1 MIHEKAVVTENRR
14 LAEGV
19 FSTVFRTETARI
31 SKAGQ
36 FVMVGTGSD
45 SRLLKRPISISGADP
60 LSGELRLVYR
70 TVGYG
75 TTELSLSKEGDA
87 FDILGPAGNGFPV
100 EKASGKKN
108 ILLVAGG
115 IGAPPLLYLLRE
127 LKKTGAE
134 GDCITAVLG
143 YRGEKYGLFLKDEFE
158 KEAKVIISSDD
169 GSVGVQ
175 GTVMD
180 AIREKVTEADLIF
193 ACGPLGMLKAVKGY
207 ASEKGIPAYISLE
220 EKMACGVGACL
231 GCVVKTAA
239 EDPHSHVNNARIC
252 TEGPVF
258 EASEV
263 MI

>member
-1 MIHEKAVVTENRR
+1 MINEKAVVTENKR
-14 LAEGV
+14 LADSV
-19 FSTVFRTETARI
+19 YSTVFRTEAAGI
-31 SKAGQ
+31 CKAGQ

-60 LSGELRLVYR
+60 VSGEIRLVYR

-75 TTELSLSKEGDA
+75 TTELSLSKEGDT

-100 EKASGKKN
+100 EKAADRQH

-115 IGAPPLLYLLRE
+115 IGAPPLLYLVRE
-127 LKKTGAE
+127 LKKQGI
-134 GDCITAVLG
+134 DRDRITAVLG

-158 KEAKVIISSDD
+158 NEANVVLSSDD
-169 GSVGVQ
+169 GSVGVH

-180 AIREKVTEADLIF
+180 AIGEKVTEADMIF

-207 ASEKGIPAYISLE
+207 ALEKGIPAYISLE

-231 GCVVKTAA
+231 GCVVKTAGV
-239 EDPHSHVNNARIC
+239 DSHSHVNNARIC